1 MHIAGGLL
9 MLCSVLIPSRIWYPP
24 DQPLKVMV
32 KSDMPVNLVMTD
44 FYTGKELETD
54 KPIEVAPGTEVNLKE
69 LFKKPPVPFTEA
81 GCFVLYAVPKGKA
94 LNEFVGTPLVISVR
108 TDKRDDQPVVIKI
121 EPLRYVV
128 MSTDHGDMTF
138 AFWYDVAP
146 ATVDSFLALCDE
158 GFFDGLTF
166 HRIVPG
172 FVVQGGDPRGTGMG
186 GPGFHIDAEFNDRP
200 HTEGVL
206 SMARTG
212 DPLEPQGLPPRSE
225 FANSAGSQ
233 FFICLARKEHLDRRY
248 TAFGR
253 VISGMDTA
261 RSMAKVTL
269 VDARAGRP
277 EKPPIIRKAEAK
289 VVTADQNP
297 YKDRNLL
304 FPAPAGK

>member
-1 MHIAGGLL
+1 MQVAGGLL
-9 MLCSVLIPSRIWYPP
+9 MLFSVLIPSRIWYPP
-24 DQPLKVMV
+24 DQPLKLTI
-32 KSDMPVNLVMTD
+32 KADAPVNLVLTD
-44 FYTGKELETD
+44 FTTGKEVETD
-54 KPIEVAPGTEVNLKE
+54 KPTEVAPGKEVNLKE
-69 LFKKPPVPFTEA
+69 VFTKAPVPFTAPE
-81 GCFVLYAVPKGKA
+81 CYILYAVPKGKTVA
-94 LNEFVGTPLVISVR
+94 EFVGTPLVISVR
-108 TDKRDDQPVVIKI
+108 TDKRDDQPIVIKV
-121 EPLRYVV
+121 EPMRYVV

-146 ATVDSFLALCDE
+146 ATVDTFLSLCEE
-158 GFFDGLTF
+158 GFYDGLTF
-166 HRIVPG
+166 HRIIPG
-172 FVVQGGDPRGTGMG
+172 FVVQGGDPRGNGMG
-186 GPGFHIDAEFNDRP
+186 GPGYHIDAEFNDRP
-200 HTEGVL
+200 HIEGVL
-206 SMARTG
+206 SMARNG

-277 EKPPIIRKAEAK
+277 EKPPIIRKAEVK

-297 YKDRNLL
+297 YKDLKLL
-304 FPAPAGK
+304 FPMPTGK